1 MGCCFSSTT
10 ATDDENERRR
20 RSTGRNASSNHNRQ
34 RITNNARR
42 EMDGR
47 FRQHQHR
54 GHRQTM
60 SSEYVF
66 GVKNPFAKFMMGNGS
81 QEEEEDQEDEL
92 KNKRRALEIVQ
103 MWRVRGRVPLAIDA
117 HAQIVELQL
126 MDEEVMRE
134 KKRRRNESTLRL
146 SYAMT
151 LTRLVN
157 GICDPSQKGKF
168 AMSVQTLAT
177 QLNVPRTLVDIRHD
191 STHNQL
197 PSIQRLRK
205 ASEDAIGWLDA
216 NYWERQKRKLEHV
229 TEEMRLVIRAMVE
242 CERGQNVK
250 KSKDESNSSDDDE
263 SMYDSEEEMHAK
275 TEKANKMKREKET
288 RKKTKNSAVGRLKR
302 LVPRSKPD
310 RMLVHAF
317 VRELLDAKE
326 EEMLLIVE
334 NSSYDKT
341 DPDEDLGEKN
351 NTDEIVRAFSN
362 VIDQIDS
369 RVVDG
374 FSCAILE
381 FGTEELL
388 HDLANDARQII
399 NPIFEFA
406 WKHAVSR
413 DVAKAT
419 FIAEWYQ
426 RRGNDSVRGSNTSEY
441 VQNKFQTLL
450 SLDGGGGAIAADG
463 GGSKNKKKNAKTQNN
478 NKKRQKEEED
488 TIAWRKAK
496 PGEWIPGA
504 PIGAP
509 IRALFPPR
517 ELGDEG
523 DDEKIVLES
532 DAFTPRKKQKMERE
546 RDTNFLTTRNEELAL
561 DLEYNDINEA
571 EDTEDDTENEDE
583 QPPNSVLLRED
594 EDEFDDD
601 DDKDEEEEQEE
612 EEEKELLLD
621 FFPLLLLLLLLPPP
635 PPPSLVL
642 VSKTSANNFRKLCF
656 STFLQSPPF
665 VFSVNL
671 ASRKTSSSSFSPSS
685 SSSSFPSPSFF
696 IILFSTT
703 SDLSRVT

>member
-1 MGCCFSSTT
+1 MANTRFVPWHSWEEWAFVRDAFNFLSSSSKSGSNAFITSSRSST
-10 ATDDENERRR
+10 RRR
-20 RSTGRNASSNHNRQ
+20 EETLLCEDEKNALPLPLP
-34 RITNNARR
+34 TTVAD
-42 EMDGR
+42 DGK
-47 FRQHQHR
+47 
-54 GHRQTM
+54 
-60 SSEYVF
+60 EEED
-66 GVKNPFAKFMMGNGS
+66 N
-81 QEEEEDQEDEL
+81 EEEEDQEE

-601 DDKDEEEEQEE
+601 DDKDEEEEQEQE
-612 EEEKELLLD
+612 EEEEEEAKAKVTVNGTRVRLSGREVNGVKESVACLL
-621 FFPLLLLLLLLPPP
+621 
-635 PPPSLVL
+635 
-642 VSKTSANNFRKLCF
+642 
-656 STFLQSPPF
+656 
-665 VFSVNL
+665 
-671 ASRKTSSSSFSPSS
+671 
-685 SSSSFPSPSFF
+685 
-696 IILFSTT
+696 
-703 SDLSRVT
+703 

>member
-1 MGCCFSSTT
+1 LRSTT
-10 ATDDENERRR
+10 TTREEKNISCEDEKKNQRTIPLPLPLPTNKVDDGKE
-20 RSTGRNASSNHNRQ
+20 
-34 RITNNARR
+34 
-42 EMDGR
+42 DD
-47 FRQHQHR
+47 
-54 GHRQTM
+54 
-60 SSEYVF
+60 
-66 GVKNPFAKFMMGNGS
+66 
-81 QEEEEDQEDEL
+81 EEEEDQE
-92 KNKRRALEIVQ
+92 KSKRRALEIVQ

-134 KKRRRNESTLRL
+134 RRRRNESTLRL

-168 AMSVQTLAT
+168 ALSVQTLAT

-250 KSKDESNSSDDDE
+250 KSKDESNNSDDDE

-310 RMLVHAF
+310 RMLVQAF
-317 VRELLDAKE
+317 VQELLDAKE
-326 EEMLLIVE
+326 EIVE

-341 DPDEDLGEKN
+341 DPDEDLGEKH
-351 NTDEIVRAFSN
+351 NTDAIVRAFSN

-369 RVVDG
+369 RVVNG

-388 HDLANDARQII
+388 YDLANDTQQII

-450 SLDGGGGAIAADG
+450 SSDGGGGAIAADG

-517 ELGDEG
+517 ELGDES

-532 DAFTPRKKQKMERE
+532 DAFTPRKKQKMEQG

-571 EDTEDDTENEDE
+571 DDTEDDTENEDE
-583 QPPNSVLLRED
+583 QPNSVLLRED

-601 DDKDEEEEQEE
+601 KDEEEEQEE
-612 EEEKELLLD
+612 EQEEEEEEEAKAK
-621 FFPLLLLLLLLPPP
+621 
-635 PPPSLVL
+635 V
-642 VSKTSANNFRKLCF
+642 T
-656 STFLQSPPF
+656 
-665 VFSVNL
+665 VNG
-671 ASRKTSSSSFSPSS
+671 
-685 SSSSFPSPSFF
+685 
-696 IILFSTT
+696 
-703 SDLSRVT
+703 SRVRLNSREVNGVKESVACLL

>member
-1 MGCCFSSTT
+1 MAEEEQKKKKKNQKMANTRFVPWHSWEEWGFVCDAFVLSSKSGSSFITSSS
-10 ATDDENERRR
+10 
-20 RSTGRNASSNHNRQ
+20 RSRFLST
-34 RITNNARR
+34 RR
-42 EMDGR
+42 EKNMCEDEKKNVQRTTPLPLPLPTTVEDG
-47 FRQHQHR
+47 
-54 GHRQTM
+54 
-60 SSEYVF
+60 
-66 GVKNPFAKFMMGNGS
+66 K
-81 QEEEEDQEDEL
+81 EEEEFEE
-92 KNKRRALEIVQ
+92 KSKRRALEIVQ

-134 KKRRRNESTLRL
+134 RKRRRNESTLRL

-583 QPPNSVLLRED
+583 QPNSVLLRED

-601 DDKDEEEEQEE
+601 DKDEEEEQEE
-612 EEEKELLLD
+612 EIEEEEEEEATAK
-621 FFPLLLLLLLLPPP
+621 
-635 PPPSLVL
+635 V
-642 VSKTSANNFRKLCF
+642 T
-656 STFLQSPPF
+656 
-665 VFSVNL
+665 VNG
-671 ASRKTSSSSFSPSS
+671 
-685 SSSSFPSPSFF
+685 
-696 IILFSTT
+696 
-703 SDLSRVT
+703 SRVRLNSREVNGVKESVACLL

>member
-1 MGCCFSSTT
+1 MGGVGVRLRRFCFIVIKI
-10 ATDDENERRR
+10 
-20 RSTGRNASSNHNRQ
+20 G
-34 RITNNARR
+34 
-42 EMDGR
+42 
-47 FRQHQHR
+47 
-54 GHRQTM
+54 
-60 SSEYVF
+60 
-66 GVKNPFAKFMMGNGS
+66 GVKCVVVVVEEVS
-81 QEEEEDQEDEL
+81 LQEEEREEYVCAKKNVQRTTRCRYHYQQLL
-92 KNKRRALEIVQ
+92 KMVKKTTKNLKKRTKRRRALEIVQ

-168 AMSVQTLAT
+168 AVSVQTLAT

-450 SLDGGGGAIAADG
+450 SLDGVGGAIAADG

-532 DAFTPRKKQKMERE
+532 D
-546 RDTNFLTTRNEELAL
+546 
-561 DLEYNDINEA
+561 
-571 EDTEDDTENEDE
+571 
-583 QPPNSVLLRED
+583 SVYA
-594 EDEFDDD
+594 
-601 DDKDEEEEQEE
+601 EEET
-612 EEEKELLLD
+612 KNGARARHELSYHKKRRIS
-621 FFPLLLLLLLLPPP
+621 F
-635 PPPSLVL
+635 S
-642 VSKTSANNFRKLCF
+642 FRIQRYKRGRGYRGRYRKRGRTAAKLC
-656 STFLQSPPF
+656 
-665 VFSVNL
+665 
-671 ASRKTSSSSFSPSS
+671 SSARRRGR
-685 SSSSFPSPSFF
+685 
-696 IILFSTT
+696 I
-703 SDLSRVT
+703 

>member
-1 MGCCFSSTT
+1 MRR
-10 ATDDENERRR
+10 ATRRR
-20 RSTGRNASSNHNRQ
+20 EENTREDEKNASPLPLP
-34 RITNNARR
+34 TTGVD
-42 EMDGR
+42 DGK
-47 FRQHQHR
+47 
-54 GHRQTM
+54 
-60 SSEYVF
+60 EEED
-66 GVKNPFAKFMMGNGS
+66 N
-81 QEEEEDQEDEL
+81 EEEEEFEE

-229 TEEMRLVIRAMVE
+229 TEEMRLIIRAMVE

-334 NSSYDKT
+334 HSSYDKT

-450 SLDGGGGAIAADG
+450 SSDGGEGAIAADG

-601 DDKDEEEEQEE
+601 DDDKEEEEEEQEE
-612 EEEKELLLD
+612 DTEIEEEEEAKAKVTVNGTRVRLSSREVNGVKESVACLL
-621 FFPLLLLLLLLPPP
+621 
-635 PPPSLVL
+635 
-642 VSKTSANNFRKLCF
+642 
-656 STFLQSPPF
+656 
-665 VFSVNL
+665 
-671 ASRKTSSSSFSPSS
+671 
-685 SSSSFPSPSFF
+685 
-696 IILFSTT
+696 
-703 SDLSRVT
+703 

>member
-1 MGCCFSSTT
+1 MAEEEQKKKKKNQKMANTRFVPWHSWEEWGFVCDAFVLSSKSGSSFITSSS
-10 ATDDENERRR
+10 
-20 RSTGRNASSNHNRQ
+20 RSRFLST
-34 RITNNARR
+34 RR
-42 EMDGR
+42 EKNMCEDEKKNVQRTTPLPLPLPTTVEDG
-47 FRQHQHR
+47 
-54 GHRQTM
+54 
-60 SSEYVF
+60 
-66 GVKNPFAKFMMGNGS
+66 K
-81 QEEEEDQEDEL
+81 EEEEFEE
-92 KNKRRALEIVQ
+92 KSKRRALEIVQ

-134 KKRRRNESTLRL
+134 RRRRNESTLRL

-168 AMSVQTLAT
+168 AVSVQTLAT

-341 DPDEDLGEKN
+341 DPDEDLGEKH
-351 NTDEIVRAFSN
+351 NTDAIVRAFSN

-369 RVVDG
+369 RVVNG

-388 HDLANDARQII
+388 HDLANDTQQII

-450 SLDGGGGAIAADG
+450 SSDGGGGAIAADG

-517 ELGDEG
+517 ELGDES

-532 DAFTPRKKQKMERE
+532 DAFTPRKKQKMEQG
-546 RDTNFLTTRNEELAL
+546 RDTNFLTRRNEELAL

-583 QPPNSVLLRED
+583 QPNSVLLRED

-601 DDKDEEEEQEE
+601 DKDEEEEQEE
-612 EEEKELLLD
+612 EIEEEEEEEATAK
-621 FFPLLLLLLLLPPP
+621 
-635 PPPSLVL
+635 V
-642 VSKTSANNFRKLCF
+642 T
-656 STFLQSPPF
+656 
-665 VFSVNL
+665 VNG
-671 ASRKTSSSSFSPSS
+671 
-685 SSSSFPSPSFF
+685 
-696 IILFSTT
+696 
-703 SDLSRVT
+703 SRVRLNSREVNGVKESVACLL

>member
-1 MGCCFSSTT
+1 MANTRFVPWHSWEEWAFVRDAFNFLSSSSSKSGSNAFITSSRSST
-10 ATDDENERRR
+10 RRR
-20 RSTGRNASSNHNRQ
+20 EETLLCEDEKNALPLPLP
-34 RITNNARR
+34 TTVADDGKEEDNN
-42 EMDGR
+42 
-47 FRQHQHR
+47 
-54 GHRQTM
+54 
-60 SSEYVF
+60 
-66 GVKNPFAKFMMGNGS
+66 
-81 QEEEEDQEDEL
+81 EEEEDQEDEL

-478 NKKRQKEEED
+478 NKKRQKEEEG

-601 DDKDEEEEQEE
+601 DDDKDEEEEQEQEEQE
-612 EEEKELLLD
+612 EEEAKAKVTVNGTRVRLSGREVNGVKESVACLL
-621 FFPLLLLLLLLPPP
+621 
-635 PPPSLVL
+635 
-642 VSKTSANNFRKLCF
+642 
-656 STFLQSPPF
+656 
-665 VFSVNL
+665 
-671 ASRKTSSSSFSPSS
+671 
-685 SSSSFPSPSFF
+685 
-696 IILFSTT
+696 
-703 SDLSRVT
+703 

>member
-1 MGCCFSSTT
+1 MRS
-10 ATDDENERRR
+10 AT
-20 RSTGRNASSNHNRQ
+20 
-34 RITNNARR
+34 RR
-42 EMDGR
+42 EENTCEDEKNALPLPLPTTIVDDG
-47 FRQHQHR
+47 
-54 GHRQTM
+54 
-60 SSEYVF
+60 
-66 GVKNPFAKFMMGNGS
+66 K
-81 QEEEEDQEDEL
+81 EEEEDQEEEEDS

-341 DPDEDLGEKN
+341 DPDVDLGEKN
-351 NTDEIVRAFSN
+351 NTDAIVRAFSN

-388 HDLANDARQII
+388 HDLANDAQQII

-450 SLDGGGGAIAADG
+450 SSDGGGGAIAADG

-594 EDEFDDD
+594 EFDDDD
-601 DDKDEEEEQEE
+601 DDKDEEEEQEIE
-612 EEEKELLLD
+612 EEEEAKAKVTVNGAHVRLNGREVNGVKESVACLL
-621 FFPLLLLLLLLPPP
+621 
-635 PPPSLVL
+635 
-642 VSKTSANNFRKLCF
+642 
-656 STFLQSPPF
+656 
-665 VFSVNL
+665 
-671 ASRKTSSSSFSPSS
+671 
-685 SSSSFPSPSFF
+685 
-696 IILFSTT
+696 
-703 SDLSRVT
+703 